1 MKRKIILIL
10 IFLVVLIGSTGIT
23 YSLFTSESTLVLN
36 QKIATFIFE
45 TEKMDSIELP
55 INDMMPGDSIGYQ
68 FQVANNLDSETS
80 EVTINYQII
89 IKTYH
94 FMPLKIELY
103 KDVSGKEELILECTE
118 SYSRNSD
125 NLLICNSE
133 VQKMVH
139 SEEVYDEY
147 KLNVSFPSTY
157 NDEKYSDLV
166 DFIDIEIKSWQATS

>member
-1 MKRKIILIL
+1 MKKKIILVLVFL
-10 IFLVVLIGSTGIT
+10 IVLIGSTGIT

-36 QKIATFIFE
+36 QKIASFIFE
-45 TEKMDSIELP
+45 TEKTDLIELP
-55 INDMMPGDSIGYQ
+55 INDMLPGDSIGYQ

-94 FMPLKIELY
+94 FMPLEIKLY
-103 KDVSGKEELILECTE
+103 KNVNDLEKLVLECTE
-118 SYSRNSD
+118 SYSRDSD
-125 NLLICNSE
+125 NLLICNSD

-139 SEEVYDEY
+139 SEEIYDEY
-147 KLNVSFPSTY
+147 KLDVSFPSSY
-157 NDEKYSDLV
+157 NDEKYSNLV

>member
-1 MKRKIILIL
+1 
-10 IFLVVLIGSTGIT
+10 
-23 YSLFTSESTLVLN
+23 
-36 QKIATFIFE
+36 
-45 TEKMDSIELP
+45 
-55 INDMMPGDSIGYQ
+55 
-68 FQVANNLDSETS
+68 
-80 EVTINYQII
+80 
-89 IKTYH
+89 
-94 FMPLKIELY
+94 MPLKIELY